1 MLQNKLNSDYLSL
14 KLKNNLKRKT
24 FIINFPRNGLIL
36 LGLRN
41 VQKLIHSS
49 KRDKNIK
56 FFVQF
61 SEDEKL
67 RSFTAEKQSNK
78 TSNHVKYLRVYVCA

>member
-1 MLQNKLNSDYLSL
+1 M
-14 KLKNNLKRKT
+14 
-24 FIINFPRNGLIL
+24 INFPRNGHIL
-36 LGLRN
+36 LGLKN
-41 VQKLIHSS
+41 LQNLFTQV

-78 TSNHVKYLRVYVCA
+78 TSNHVKYLRVYVHSYMLLHTNYIIVYVNLYL

>member
-1 MLQNKLNSDYLSL
+1 MY
-14 KLKNNLKRKT
+14 KNLFT
-24 FIINFPRNGLIL
+24 Q
-36 LGLRN
+36 
-41 VQKLIHSS
+41 V

>member
-1 MLQNKLNSDYLSL
+1 MTLIIKINIEIYRLLQSKLNSDYLSM

-24 FIINFPRNGLIL
+24 FMINFPRNGHIL

-49 KRDKNIK
+49 KKR
-56 FFVQF
+56 
-61 SEDEKL
+61 
-67 RSFTAEKQSNK
+67 
-78 TSNHVKYLRVYVCA
+78 

>member
-1 MLQNKLNSDYLSL
+1 MDIFFRVLRMY
-14 KLKNNLKRKT
+14 KNLFT
-24 FIINFPRNGLIL
+24 Q
-36 LGLRN
+36 
-41 VQKLIHSS
+41 V
-49 KRDKNIK
+49 KRDKNID

-78 TSNHVKYLRVYVCA
+78 TSNHVKYLSVYECVHITTCYCIQII

>member
-1 MLQNKLNSDYLSL
+1 MY
-14 KLKNNLKRKT
+14 KNLFT
-24 FIINFPRNGLIL
+24 Q
-36 LGLRN
+36 
-41 VQKLIHSS
+41 V

-78 TSNHVKYLRVYVCA
+78 TSNHVKYLRVYVCAQLHVIAYKLYNCACKFVLMNLKRTKN